1 MDEILQ
7 LLGGLKIFVDYQIYT
22 PQEIENG
29 IKFGTK
35 RNTVGASVCEITKEE
50 DGFRIKL
57 TKIKKAKYNKATNM
71 FLPPEKIV
79 KYNKGGIQSDELL
92 STFTSLCR

>member
-7 LLGGLKIFVDYQIYT
+7 LLGGLKIFVEYQIYT

-35 RNTVGASVCEITKEE
+35 RNSIGASICEITKEE
-50 DGFRIKL
+50 DAFRIKL
-57 TKIKKAKYNKATNM
+57 IKIKKPKYNKATNM
-71 FLPPEKIV
+71 FSPPEKIV
-79 KYNKGGIQSDELL
+79 KYNKGGIQGDELL
-92 STFTSLCR
+92 STFASVCR